1 MSKPRLRHYQD
12 SVLFFLAASLV
23 VMGVL
28 FSFVES
34 SFTPSNPL
42 QVLPGGA
49 PKDGG
54 LFELNRR

>member
-1 MSKPRLRHYQD
+1 MPAPRLKHYQD
-12 SVLFFLAASLV
+12 SVLFFLAVSLV
-23 VMGVL
+23 MMGVL

-34 SFTPSNPL
+34 SFTPSSPL

-54 LFELNRR
+54 FFELNRR